1 MKKSNTQLTLEEALR
16 LADRYFEA
24 QTSEEEE
31 ERLRDFILT
40 AENADSRF
48 NDVRA
53 VMSVALCPPHTVTAS
68 EHKHKH
74 QHKRIH
80 TSFSVLVRRTAV
92 AASFLLIAGVATTSY
107 LHQENNLCIAY
118 INGQKVTDHER
129 VEKAMHDVL
138 RQMDTPHDHTSPIKE
153 QMSNMFGP
161 LE

>member
-1 MKKSNTQLTLEEALR
+1 MKKSNTQLTPEEALR

-31 ERLRDFILT
+31 ERLRDFLLT

-53 VMSVALCPPHTVTAS
+53 VMGVALCPPHAVTVS
-68 EHKHKH
+68 KHKH

-80 TSFSVLVRRTAV
+80 TNFSVLVKHTAV

-107 LHQENNLCIAY
+107 LHHENNLCIAY

-138 RQMDTPHDHTSPIKE
+138 QQMDMPHDHTSPIEE
-153 QMSNMFGP
+153 QMSNMFEP

>member
-1 MKKSNTQLTLEEALR
+1 MKKSNTQLTPEEALR

-31 ERLRDFILT
+31 ERLRYFILT

-53 VMSVALCPPHTVTAS
+53 VMGVALCPPHAVTAS
-68 EHKHKH
+68 KHKH

-80 TSFSVLVRRTAV
+80 TSFSVLVKRTAV

-107 LHQENNLCIAY
+107 LHHENNLCIAY

-129 VEKAMHDVL
+129 VEKTMHDVL
-138 RQMDTPHDHTSPIKE
+138 QQMDMSHDQTSPIEE
-153 QMSNMFGP
+153 QMSNMFEP

>member
-1 MKKSNTQLTLEEALR
+1 MKKSNTQLTPEEALR

-53 VMSVALCPPHTVTAS
+53 VMGVALCPPHAVTS
-68 EHKHKH
+68 SKHKH

-80 TSFSVLVRRTAV
+80 TSFSVRVKRTAV

-107 LHQENNLCIAY
+107 LHHENNLCIAY

-138 RQMDTPHDHTSPIKE
+138 QQMDMPHDQTSPIEE
-153 QMSNMFGP
+153 QMSNMFEP

>member
-1 MKKSNTQLTLEEALR
+1 MKKSNTQLTPEEALR

-31 ERLRDFILT
+31 ERLKDFILT

-53 VMSVALCPPHTVTAS
+53 VMGVALCPPHAVTAS
-68 EHKHKH
+68 KHKH
-74 QHKRIH
+74 RHKRIH
-80 TSFSVLVRRTAV
+80 TSFSVRVKHTAV

-107 LHQENNLCIAY
+107 LHHENNLCIAY
-118 INGQKVTDHER
+118 INGQKITDHER

-138 RQMDTPHDHTSPIKE
+138 QQMDMSHDQTSPIEE
-153 QMSNMFGP
+153 QMSNMFEP